1 MGSIREK
8 KRATNLVSLQLLVN
22 STLVQY
28 SNRKASRNCSKYLCT
43 VCYFMKGV
51 KEYLRVYS
59 YSYSVR
65 SLTFNRIEPVWS
77 GTVLSV
83 INVDSTML

>member
-28 SNRKASRNCSKYLCT
+28 SNRKASINCSKYLCT

-51 KEYLRVYS
+51 KEYLYS